1 VRVEQLRREFAVE
14 VEFWAYDL
22 RPDLPPEGLPRDLV
36 YRGARYTPEYFQY
49 LRQVAEASGI
59 RLGLPPVVANTDK
72 AHEATEFAK
81 EQGAVDSFP
90 RAVFAAYWEG
100 EENIGEIDTLCRL
113 AQECGLDGQALR
125 QALESGR
132 YTQRVEEQMEW
143 ARREGIGGVPTFIFD
158 GRFALEGAQSYD
170 VFKSITERILASRA
184 SE

>member
-22 RPDLPPEGLPRDLV
+22 RPDLPAEGLPRDVV
-36 YRGARYTPEYFQY
+36 YQGGRYTAEYFQH
-49 LRQVAEASGI
+49 LRQVAEESGI
-59 RLGLPPVVANTDK
+59 RLGQPPVVANTHK

-81 EQGAVDSFP
+81 EQGAADSFS
-90 RAVFAAYWEG
+90 RAVFTAYWEE

-125 QALESGR
+125 QALASGR

-143 ARREGIGGVPTFIFD
+143 ARREDIGGVPTFIFD
-158 GRFALEGAQSYD
+158 GRFALVGAQSYD
-170 VFKSITERILASRA
+170 VFKSITERILARRGA
-184 SE
+184 E

>member
-1 VRVEQLRREFAVE
+1 VRVEQLRQEFAVE
-14 VEFWAYDL
+14 VELWAYDL
-22 RPDLPPEGLPRDLV
+22 RPDLPPEGLPRELV
-36 YRGARYTPEYFQY
+36 YRGARYTAEY
-49 LRQVAEASGI
+49 LRYLWQVAGASGI
-59 RLGLPPVVANTDK
+59 RLRLPSVVANTHK

-81 EQGAVDSFP
+81 AQGAVDSFSG
-90 RAVFAAYWEG
+90 AVFAVYWEG
-100 EENIGEIDTLCRL
+100 EENIGEVDTLCRL

-170 VFKSITERILASRA
+170 VFKSTTERILTRRGDD
-184 SE
+184 